1 MHQLKGKKVGTA
13 MARVLSIV
21 LALAMMIPIFTI
33 GGFSQETEGYGVVSS
48 SSSLY
53 ARSGPGTKNDK
64 VASLPSGWPVYIIG
78 SALDSYQDLWY
89 QVKFLDDGRTLSGY
103 VKAQYITRIN
113 VVEDPEF
120 EAYLTAQRFPESYK
134 TQLRIMH
141 TLYPKWVFEAVH
153 TGLDWND
160 VLKKQAKAGIN
171 LVENTSLSCWINTS
185 DVDENGNQVIRDAGK
200 WVSASESIIKYY
212 MDPRNF
218 LFNPYIF
225 QFLDQSYSSSSNYTL
240 QGVEAIL
247 MNTFMESPN
256 SFTAHG
262 STYTYAQTFMYAADL
277 SGVSPYHLASRS
289 KMENGSD
296 GSVLTFGTVKGYE
309 GYYNFYNIGAYS
321 TKDHTAMENGAI
333 YAQKTSPIDYLLPW
347 DNAYDAIVGGAIFLG
362 SGYIAKGQNTAYF
375 QKFNVVNGLSKVAT
389 HQYMG
394 CIYGPASE
402 ASVTKS
408 AYSSTLLNSSLVFRI
423 PIYTNM
429 PESFCAKPT
438 ADDPY
443 GIGDG
448 SNDLSSSSQSSSSLP
463 ASESSESSKKDP
475 VLSLIESIFNKG
487 GSSSSSSS
495 SRPSKPSKPS
505 RPSSSQSSQS
515 SSSSIP
521 VVPESSVPE
530 ISTPE
535 PSVPESS
542 IPEISTPEVS
552 TPEPSTPESSESES
566 SVPESSV
573 PEISTPEV
581 STPEVS
587 TPESSKPESSGSS
600 SNKTGLLSLILQAL
614 KKPSSKPQIEQVPDT
629 SKPESSI
636 PEVSLPEASAPE
648 SSTPEISTPE
658 PSVPEIS
665 QPESSL
671 PETSVPEVSTPETS
685 LPDISEP
692 EDDNDD
698 ESSGSPN
705 GSYVS
710 RLDLLQ
716 LILKS
721 FK

>member
-1 MHQLKGKKVGTA
+1 MHQAKGKKSGRV
-13 MARVLSIV
+13 MARIMAVI

-89 QVKFLDDGRTLSGY
+89 HVKFLDDGRTLSGY

-113 VVEDPEF
+113 IVEDPAF
-120 EAYLTAQRFPESYK
+120 EVYLTEQRFPETYK

-141 TLYPKWVFEAVH
+141 TLYPNWVFEAVH

-160 VLKKQAKAGIN
+160 VLKKQAKPGIN
-171 LVENTSLSCWINTS
+171 LVENTSLSCWINTG
-185 DVDENGNQVIRDAGK
+185 DVDENGDQIIHDAGK
-200 WVSASESIIKYY
+200 WVSASEAIIKYY

-240 QGVEAIL
+240 EGVEAIL

-262 STYTYAQTFMYAADL
+262 SEYTYAQTFMYAADL

-289 KMENGSD
+289 KMENGSK
-296 GSVLTFGTVKGYE
+296 GSVLTSGTVKGYE

-321 TKDHTAMENGAI
+321 TKNHTAMENGAI
-333 YAQKTSPIDYLLPW
+333 YAQKTTPMDYLLPW

-408 AYSSTLLNSSLVFRI
+408 AYSSTLLSSSLVFRI

-448 SNDLSSSSQSSSSLP
+448 SNNLSSQPSSSQSSSQTSSSLP
-463 ASESSESSKKDP
+463 SSESSKKDP
-475 VLSLIESIFNKG
+475 ILSILETIFNKG

-495 SRPSKPSKPS
+495 SRPI

-515 SSSSIP
+515 SSSSKPIIP
-521 VVPESSVPE
+521 ESSVPESSKPEVSVPESSVPVIPSIPE
-530 ISTPE
+530 IPESST
-535 PSVPESS
+535 PESS
-542 IPEISTPEVS
+542 IPEISI
-552 TPEPSTPESSESES
+552 
-566 SVPESSV
+566 PESSV
-573 PEISTPEV
+573 PEV

-587 TPESSKPESSGSS
+587 VPENSTPESSESSKPST
-600 SNKTGLLSLILQAL
+600 NRNDLLSLILQSL
-614 KKPSSKPQIEQVPDT
+614 KKPSKPPIEQVPEP
-629 SKPESSI
+629 SEPESSV
-636 PEVSLPEASAPE
+636 PDVPSKPE
-648 SSTPEISTPE
+648 SSTPESSVPESRPEISVPE
-658 PSVPEIS
+658 VSVPEIS
-665 QPESSL
+665 EPES
-671 PETSVPEVSTPETS
+671 SVPEVSTPESST
-685 LPDISEP
+685 PENSEA
-692 EDDNDD
+692 DKDNN
-698 ESSGSPN
+698 ESSGSN
-705 GSYVS
+705 GDEYFS
-710 RLDLLQ
+710 RLDLLK
-716 LILKS
+716 LILGIK
-721 FK
+721 K